1 MLLASVGLVFSAA
14 ATLMVLR
21 YRNLAYVSAVIGLV
35 ELGLLGD
42 LSGSD
47 RQILTSLASALA
59 FLITA
64 APLGLML
71 DRVGFFKVLAEA
83 IPRRDATPYLWAL
96 AALTTAIF
104 NLDAAVVLLTPL
116 YIRYAQSTGRN
127 AIAFGFQPVV
137 LSLLA
142 SSPLVGSNLTNLIA
156 FDYLRLSTGSLLYH
170 MAPPSAAGCVVGYFL
185 WKRCF
190 RGTAVVPDDKVE
202 LRRPYGELL
211 RSKAV
216 RIGLPITLMML
227 AGMLFGPGVGIAP
240 WEVAALCDLI
250 LIVSGGG
257 FKASYI
263 PLPAALAAGGL
274 GICAVEVGGRL
285 NISGFVTH
293 QGNFGWLL
301 LSLGSGTLA
310 LVINNLPGL
319 AAILAAAHS
328 SLGNSIWPVLLG
340 VNILPGIAVTGT
352 LANILWFSVVSGFK
366 LDITLAGF
374 SKVMFKIVGPSF
386 LSAFLVLVLLR
397 LFSR

>member
-1 MLLASVGLVFSAA
+1 MLFATVGLVLSAA
-14 ATLMVLR
+14 STLMVLR
-21 YRNLAYVSAVIGLV
+21 YHRLAYVSLVIGLA
-35 ELGLLGD
+35 ELGLLGA
-42 LSGSD
+42 LSGND

-71 DRVGFFKVLAEA
+71 DRVGFFKVLAET
-83 IPRRDATPYLWAL
+83 IPTRNAAPYLWVL

-127 AIAFGFQPVV
+127 AIAYGFQPVV

-156 FDYLRLSTGSLLYH
+156 FGYLRLSTSSLLYH
-170 MAPPSAAGCVVGYFL
+170 MALPTAVGCVVGYFF
-185 WKRCF
+185 WKRSF
-190 RGTAVVPDDKVE
+190 EGLTASPDQKVE

-211 RSKAV
+211 RTKAV

-227 AGMLFGPGVGIAP
+227 AGMLFGPRVGIAP
-240 WEVAALCDLI
+240 WEVAGLCDLV

-257 FKASYI
+257 FKTSYI
-263 PLPAALAAGGL
+263 PLPAALATGGL

-293 QGNFGWLL
+293 QGDFGWWL

-310 LVINNLPGL
+310 LAISNLPGL
-319 AAILAAAHS
+319 ATILAAAHS
-328 SLGNSIWPVLLG
+328 SLGNSIWPILLG
-340 VNILPGIAVTGT
+340 VNVLPGIAVTGT
-352 LANILWFSVVSGFK
+352 LANLLWFSVVSGFK
-366 LDITLAGF
+366 LDITLAVF
-374 SKVMFKIVGPSF
+374 SKVMLRIVGPSF
-386 LSAFLVLVLLR
+386 LSALLVLVLFRPFLR
-397 LFSR
+397 